1 MPESWLRSI
10 KPPFLAS
17 NYWRSAKAGSR
28 IFFCC
33 EPMKLTRS
41 DSSPHVFV
49 FPLHGRSRKKSA
61 GLSPKPTHPHR
72 RSTPC
77 SARASTSSSAVF
89 APAPRG
95 RARTGGL
102 SRSPALNQHPSQH
115 TPRLGSPLRADEVWL
130 RVENQIFFRLP
141 ETGGLLFGIR
151 IENASLSDVKKW
163 PDAARG
169 LPRALRTMPEEIA
182 RYKGIITAREEIAP
196 LL

>member
-1 MPESWLRSI
+1 MAAFDKTTVPREQLLALGKSWEPDFLLLRDDEANSFRLVAACVCF
-10 KPPFLAS
+10 P
-17 NYWRSAKAGSR
+17 
-28 IFFCC
+28 
-33 EPMKLTRS
+33 
-41 DSSPHVFV
+41 SSW
-49 FPLHGRSRKKSA
+49 PLEEKVGRPIA
-61 GLSPKPTHPHR
+61 ETH
-72 RSTPC
+72 
-77 SARASTSSSAVF
+77 
-89 APAPRG
+89 APAPTLNATFGAGIDQFLG
-95 RARTGGL
+95 RIRPSAAWARSNWGL